1 MQKKLTVG
9 PKGSKLYQNMDKMGQ
24 VKWPKVIK
32 VYENK

>member
-24 VKWPKVIK
+24 MAKDYQSVWK
-32 VYENK
+32 